1 LPPWQTGLG
10 LVGGGSAW
18 VTPLCILPSS
28 AKHVKGWDGAGGV
41 KHGAGVMRL
50 WPSRTV
56 DRRILF
62 TGDVLCTDNAYTGRA
77 GPGPFTL

>member
-1 LPPWQTGLG
+1 MPPWQTGLG

-18 VTPLCILPSS
+18 VTPHCILPSS
-28 AKHVKGWDGAGGV
+28 AKHVKGRDGAGGV
-41 KHGAGVMRL
+41 KHGAGVT
-50 WPSRTV
+50 WVWSCRTV

-62 TGDVLCTDNAYTGRA
+62 TGDVLDTHNAYTGHA